1 MHVRY
6 WVKSVNRE
14 GEISYD
20 TPYMRNLKQMIQMNL
35 LTKQN
40 KTHRLRKR
48 TYGCGGA
55 GGTMSERDNKGVW
68 DRHIHT
74 AIFKM
79 DNQ

>member
-1 MHVRY
+1 
-6 WVKSVNRE
+6 
-14 GEISYD
+14 
-20 TPYMRNLKQMIQMNL
+20 MRNLKQMIQMNS

-48 TYGCGGA
+48 THSCGGVQ
-55 GGTMSERDNKGVW
+55 GRMSERDSKGVW

>member
-1 MHVRY
+1 
-6 WVKSVNRE
+6 
-14 GEISYD
+14 
-20 TPYMRNLKQMIQMNL
+20 MNL

-74 AIFKM
+74 AIFKI
-79 DNQ
+79 DNQQGPTV

>member
-1 MHVRY
+1 
-6 WVKSVNRE
+6 
-14 GEISYD
+14 
-20 TPYMRNLKQMIQMNL
+20 MRDLKQMIQMNS

-40 KTHRLRKR
+40 KTHTLRKR
-48 TYGCGGA
+48 TYGCGGVW
-55 GGTMSERDNKGVW
+55 GRMSERDSKGVW